1 MFVGECGTMMPLM
14 NTPAT
19 PGWWLHVGREHS
31 VTYRRVPPIP
41 LTPLIGRDVELV
53 ELADQLQTERDVTLT
68 GSGGCGKTRL
78 AGEVAGRVLRRFPGG
93 VIWVDLASCTEHD
106 DVLATIID
114 LLDIVESPG
123 EAGMDSI
130 VRLLLGRPPML
141 LVLDNAE
148 HVLAATSEFVAAVVR
163 RVPQASV
170 LSTSREPIGVAGEMV
185 WRVPSLATPPTDLV
199 ELSAAAIGEFDAI
212 RLFADRA
219 GRVRRGFA
227 ITDSNAAAIAQIC
240 GRLDGLP
247 LAIELAAARVR
258 TMPPERIA
266 SQLDDRFRLLAGG
279 PRTLLARQQTLQ
291 ASVAWSEGLLDQAE
305 RAAFRRLGVFV
316 AGFTT
321 RAAEAVIGS
330 FEDVDAYD
338 IADIVG
344 RLVDKSL
351 VQLDDNSDRYSMLE
365 TIRSYAMQRLLETD
379 ELARARDAHAT
390 WFARWLGDLVTSDRA
405 SDVNEWWTGR
415 LRELGIVDPEWPN
428 CASAIDWV
436 PAGSPLSLRLV
447 AGLGDYWAMRQ
458 RVNDSARYGMPALV
472 AGDRESEEWLYAM
485 LRMHAVRTNA
495 GDQQFAVLRQDATA
509 RATAAGDR
517 RSALRL
523 EIARLLML
531 VMFQGPRPEV
541 LREIEAVS
549 AEAAELGEWST
560 VWNACQGSGLML
572 VSAGRLDEAMAF
584 LEPLTSARAMLIRSL
599 AAQSRGELQAAI
611 ALVNETQTMLET
623 RLGAVLDRVLLTF
636 AVAGAA
642 LALGSPSLLEELRP
656 SDFGLDALPA
666 GFRSAD
672 SMARGVAHLLA
683 GDLDD
688 ACDVFAE
695 REPDLFTSW
704 RLVALL
710 AQTEMARAD
719 HAAARRAAERL
730 LEVCRET
737 SAPYLESIALLVH
750 AECDGE
756 RELVA
761 ALDLAHRA
769 LAIAADAGLRPLVV
783 DTLEVIA
790 TLLHAAA
797 RPREAARLL
806 SACAIARD
814 EMMVRYRFPHRAQ
827 ALDAALPTLRADDG
841 WQEGA
846 ALSLDDA
853 VELAQRMRG
862 ERLRPAQ
869 GWDSL
874 TPTELQVIEQVAEGL
889 SNPQIA
895 ERLLMSR
902 ATVKTHLVHVFRKLG
917 ISNRAELAAAVI
929 RRSHQ

>member
-1 MFVGECGTMMPLM
+1 MPLM

-41 LTPLIGRDVELV
+41 LTPLIGREVELV
-53 ELADQLQTERDVTLT
+53 ELADLLETERVVTLT

-148 HVLAATSEFVAAVVR
+148 HVLTATSEFVAAVVR

-405 SDVNEWWTGR
+405 ADVNEWWTGR

-756 RELVA
+756 RDLVA
-761 ALDLAHRA
+761 ALDHAHRA